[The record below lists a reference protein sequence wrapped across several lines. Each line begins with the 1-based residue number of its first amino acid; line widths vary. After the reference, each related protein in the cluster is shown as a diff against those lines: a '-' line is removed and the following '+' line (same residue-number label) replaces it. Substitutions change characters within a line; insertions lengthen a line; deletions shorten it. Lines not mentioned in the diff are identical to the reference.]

1 MDAAQVLA
9 AMVDGCEFDART
21 HRKTQDTF
29 LEMTGFAMCSI
40 SDIDAGLVLLKTLGT
55 EEAVEAW
62 CERAMKTTN
71 AALMRWRMAAHTEK
85 TETNKL
91 KGIQE

>member
-1 MDAAQVLA
+1 MDSAQVLA
-9 AMVDGCEFDART
+9 ALLEGCNADACA
-21 HRKTQDTF
+21 HRATQDTF

-40 SDIDAGLVLLKTLGT
+40 SDIDAGHLPLKTLGSGQ
-55 EEAVEAW
+55 AVDAW

-71 AALMRWRMAAHTEK
+71 AALMRWRLAANAEE

-91 KGIQE
+91 KGNHA